1 MKKILLASAA
11 LALTGGMASAQGLTI
26 SGDARMGVQY
36 NGAGYAAHGGENWRM
51 ESRTNLNFSASVQGD
66 HGLSFGAFWRVRQN
80 NTQVGDFSGQRV
92 WVEASGFRLT
102 FGNQPGA
109 VEAMG
114 VASIGSFG
122 YTGGTFQTWGGLY
135 AGDALNGLYTYDSF
149 GAGYPQ
155 MLGVS
160 YRMGDVQVGVTHV
173 RDGDTELAAQATFD
187 AFTVAAG
194 FSNADERYRTVSAT
208 YNGGNWAVNAI
219 VSQFRSQT
227 NLTVGARADLG
238 GGTAAAYVGRHAHFV
253 GGVFQ
258 NNQTVGGVS
267 YRYGLGGGA
276 TIGAAIERNT
286 ARHTVAELGV
296 IFSF

>member
-36 NGAGYAAHGGENWRM
+36 NGGGYAAHGGENWRL

-80 NTQVGDFSGQRV
+80 NNMVGDFSGHRV

-173 RDGDTELAAQATFD
+173 RDGDTEIAAQATFD
-187 AFTVAAG
+187 AFTIAAG
-194 FSNADERYRTVSAT
+194 ASNAAERYRTVSAT
-208 YNGGNWAVNAI
+208 YNGGNWAANVI
-219 VSQFRSQT
+219 LSQYSGD
-227 NLTVGARADLG
+227 NLVTVGGRADLG
-238 GGTAAAYVGRHAHFV
+238 GGSAAAYVGRHA
-253 GGVFQ
+253 G
-258 NNQTVGGVS
+258 NTVGGVS

-276 TIGAAIERNT
+276 TIGAAVERNT
-286 ARHTVAELGV
+286 ARNTVAELGV